1 VSNFKK
7 KRDLSVTVA
16 GVKFPNPV
24 IAASGTYGF
33 GEDYNDLYPINILGG
48 ISCKGL
54 TLLPKEGNATPRIAE
69 TPSGMLNS
77 VGLQNPGVD
86 VFIEKH
92 LPAMKKMMSHAE
104 GGNAGTGSVLIAN
117 FAGATIED
125 YISAAEKL
133 NNTDVDMLEL
143 NISCPNVKEGG
154 AAWGISAAN
163 AAKVTKAVRAVTKK
177 PLMVKL
183 TPNVSDI
190 AEIARAV
197 EAEGADAVSLINT
210 LLGMRI
216 DIRTRRPILH
226 NNVGGL
232 SGAAVF
238 PVAVRMVWQVANA
251 VKIDVVGMGGIMT
264 ADDAIEMM
272 LAGAKA
278 VQIGTVIISDP
289 YAPLKII
296 GGIKHFMNVN
306 DVKNI
311 NDVVGKVEKW

>member
-1 VSNFKK
+1 MKK
-7 KRDLSVTVA
+7 DLSVTVA

-33 GEDYNDLYPINILGG
+33 GEDYNELYPINILGG

-86 VFIEKH
+86 MFIEKH
-92 LPAMKKMMSHAE
+92 LPFMKKHA
-104 GGNAGTGSVLIAN
+104 NVVIAN

-125 YISAAEKL
+125 YIAAAEKL
-133 NNTDVDMLEL
+133 DATDVDMLEL

-154 AAWGISAAN
+154 AAWGVSASN

-183 TPNVSDI
+183 TPNIADV

-216 DIRTRRPILH
+216 DVRTRRPILN

-251 VKIDVVGMGGIMT
+251 VKIDVCGMGGIMT
-264 ADDAIEMM
+264 AEDAVEMM

-306 DVKNI
+306 NI
-311 NDVVGKVEKW
+311 KSIDSIIGKVEKW